1 MWGKAVKIK
10 IIFYVYGVFELK
22 DLLRIVL
29 WPFSLVYGF
38 ITWLRNFLYDS
49 HFLKPT
55 SFEEVKTICIGNLCA
70 GGAGKTPH
78 TEYLLRMFGTEYEA
92 ATLSRGYGRKT
103 SGYYEVLENSIPEN
117 SGDEPLQIKNK
128 FPTAHVAV
136 NENRVRGVRKLLEQF
151 GGLDVI
157 VLDDAFQHRK
167 IKCGLTILLTEYDN
181 PYYRDVL
188 LPAGRLRES
197 TKGYLRADIIVV
209 TKTPEYANAID
220 LKGVLKE
227 INPRPY
233 QSLFFSYLKYGALYN
248 MNDRRDVLNA
258 AQKLFRFKVLL
269 LTGIANPH
277 TLFTY
282 VKEYAAEVIHKKY
295 PDHHNFT
302 PADIKDL
309 VETFRTVEGD
319 LKMIITTEK
328 DAMRL
333 RSYNE
338 QLKDLPIFVLPVEV
352 DFKNKTEEF
361 NEKILSYVNRN
372 KIYHRKYT

>member
-1 MWGKAVKIK
+1 M
-10 IIFYVYGVFELK
+10 K
-22 DLLRIVL
+22 DLLRILL
-29 WPFSLVYGF
+29 WPFSLLYGMA
-38 ITWLRNFLYDS
+38 TWFRNFLYDA
-49 HFLKPT
+49 HFLQPT

-78 TEYLLRMFGTEYEA
+78 TEYILRLLGSEFNA

-103 SGYYEVLENSIPEN
+103 TGYYEVLENSIPEN

-128 FPTAHVAV
+128 FPGTVVAV
-136 NENRVRGVRKLLEQF
+136 NENRVKGVRKLLEQH

-181 PYYRDVL
+181 PYYHDML
-188 LPAGRLRES
+188 LPAGRLRENP
-197 TKGYLRADIIVV
+197 KGYLRADIIVV
-209 TKTPEYANAID
+209 TKTPEHANAID
-220 LKGVLKE
+220 QKVVLKE

-233 QSLFFSYLKYGALYN
+233 QSLFFSYLKYGQLYN
-248 MNDRRDVLNA
+248 VEDRSQTLHA
-258 AQKLFRFKVLL
+258 PQKLFRYRVLL
-269 LTGIANPH
+269 LTGIASPQ
-277 TLFTY
+277 TLLTY
-282 VKEYAAEVIHKKY
+282 VKEYADEVLHKAY

-302 PADIKDL
+302 PADITDIIS
-309 VETFRTVEGD
+309 VFERIEGEN
-319 LKMIITTEK
+319 KMIITTEK

-338 QLKDLPIFVLPVEV
+338 QLKELPIFVLPVEV
-352 DFKNKTEEF
+352 DFKGKTEEF
-361 NEKILSYVNRN
+361 NDKILSYVKRN

>member
-1 MWGKAVKIK
+1 
-10 IIFYVYGVFELK
+10 L
-22 DLLRIVL
+22 L

-38 ITWLRNFLYDS
+38 VTWLRNFLYDS

-55 SFEEVKTICIGNLCA
+55 SFDEVKTICLGNLCA

-78 TEYLLRMFGTEYEA
+78 TEYILRLLGQEYSTA
-92 ATLSRGYGRKT
+92 ALSRGYGRKT

-128 FPTAHVAV
+128 FPATLVAV
-136 NENRVRGVRKLLEQF
+136 NENRVKGVKKLMEQRS
-151 GGLDVI
+151 GLDVI

-188 LPAGRLRES
+188 LPAGRLREN
-197 TKGYLRADIIVV
+197 TKGYLRADIIIV

-220 LKGVLKE
+220 MKGVMKE

-233 QSLFFSYLKYGALYN
+233 QSMFFSYLRYGALYN
-248 MNDRRDVLNA
+248 LRDKTDVLNVP
-258 AQKLFRFKVLL
+258 QRLFRYRVLL
-269 LTGIANPH
+269 LTGIANPQ
-277 TLFTY
+277 TLLTFIR
-282 VKEYAAEVIHKKY
+282 EYADEVVHRRY

-302 PADIKDL
+302 PADIREL
-309 VETFRTVEGD
+309 VAAFAAIEGEN
-319 LKMIITTEK
+319 KIIVTTEK

-333 RSYNE
+333 HSYSD
-338 QLKDLPIFVLPVEV
+338 QLKDLPIFVLPIEV
-352 DFKNKTEEF
+352 DFKGKAGEF

>member
-1 MWGKAVKIK
+1 MTA
-10 IIFYVYGVFELK
+10 
-22 DLLRIVL
+22 LLRILL

-38 ITWLRNFLYDS
+38 VTWLRNFLYDA

-55 SFEEVKTICIGNLCA
+55 SFDNVKTICIGNLCA

-78 TEYLLRMFGTEYEA
+78 TEYILRLLGQEYNTA
-92 ATLSRGYGRKT
+92 ALSRGYGRKT

-128 FPTAHVAV
+128 FPATLVAV
-136 NENRVRGVRKLLEQF
+136 NENRVKGVKKLMEQRNE
-151 GGLDVI
+151 LDVI

-188 LPAGRLRES
+188 LPAGRLREN
-197 TKGYLRADIIVV
+197 TKGYLRADIIIV

-220 LKGVLKE
+220 MKGVMKE

-233 QSLFFSYLKYGALYN
+233 QSMFFSYLRYGALYN
-248 MNDRRDVLNA
+248 LRDKTDVLNA
-258 AQKLFRFKVLL
+258 PQRLFRYRVLL

-277 TLFTY
+277 TLLTFIR
-282 VKEYAAEVIHKKY
+282 EYADEVQHKRY

-302 PADIKDL
+302 PADIREL
-309 VETFRTVEGD
+309 MGAFAAMEGEN
-319 LKMIITTEK
+319 KIIVTTEK

-333 RSYNE
+333 HSYSD
-338 QLKDLPIFVLPVEV
+338 QLKDLPIFVLPIEV
-352 DFKNKTEEF
+352 DFKNKAGEF